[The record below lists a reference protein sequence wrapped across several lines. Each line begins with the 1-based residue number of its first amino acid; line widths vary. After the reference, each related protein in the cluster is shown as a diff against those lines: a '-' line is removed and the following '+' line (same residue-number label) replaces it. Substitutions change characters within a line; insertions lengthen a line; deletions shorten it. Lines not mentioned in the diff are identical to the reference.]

1 MASRPEPTLL
11 PKLSQLYRVIPDE
24 RGYIV
29 CLAETIVRCGT
40 GLFNFVDCDITRW
53 VRGRWEAGGYSV
65 NDEDRRILELCEL
78 TSKEQDTEKLLQ
90 LVAELNE
97 ILERKEQRLLAQRKP
112 STSKSAD

>member
-1 MASRPEPTLL
+1 M
-11 PKLSQLYRVIPDE
+11 
-24 RGYIV
+24 
-29 CLAETIVRCGT
+29 
-40 GLFNFVDCDITRW
+40 
-53 VRGRWEAGGYSV
+53 

>member
-1 MASRPEPTLL
+1 MNS
-11 PKLSQLYRVIPDE
+11 
-24 RGYIV
+24 GYIV
-29 CLAETIVRCGT
+29 CLAETIVRYGT
-40 GLFNFVDCDITRW
+40 RLFNSVDCDITRW
-53 VRGRWEAGGYSV
+53 LRVRWEAGGCPV

-78 TSKEQDTEKLLQ
+78 TSREQDPEKLFQ